1 MNKSTADLARSI
13 TWQGSKQTYIT
24 GRLLIDRDLLDD
36 FYRAYAYFRWV
47 DDVIDISS
55 HSNEERIDYIKRQRD
70 LIDGLYNNVRLA
82 DLAPEEEILADLI
95 DHDRGENSGL
105 QSFIRHMFAIIE
117 FDAYRVGWEIDQDE
131 LKWYSSCLSR
141 SVTDGI
147 QYFIGN
153 GRTYPDGDNRYSAA
167 TGAHMAHLLRDTL
180 PDTADGF
187 INIPVEYLE
196 THNIRPGD
204 VDSDPYQAWVRERVV
219 AARQYILEGK
229 RYLDELAVLRCKVAG
244 YWYCARFEA
253 VLDTIERDGYHLRFD
268 YKERHQISTWLKISW
283 LGIVITLRHITRR
296 DKHHAGSLE
305 EQEKTASRIS

>member
-1 MNKSTADLARSI
+1 MNRSTADLARSI
-13 TWQGSKQTYIT
+13 TWKGSKQTFFT
-24 GRLLIDRDLLDD
+24 GRLLIDRVLLDD

-55 HSNEERIDYIKRQRD
+55 HSDEERINYIKRQRD

-105 QSFIRHMFAIIE
+105 KSFIRNMFAIIE

-131 LKWYSSCLSR
+131 LNWYSSCLSR

-153 GRTYPDGDNRYSAA
+153 GQPYPDGDNRYSAA
-167 TGAHMAHLLRDTL
+167 TGAHIAHLLRDTI
-180 PDTADGF
+180 PDTAGGF

-196 THNIRPGD
+196 MHHIKRDD
-204 VDSDPYQAWVRERVV
+204 VESQPYQDWVRKRVQE
-219 AARQYILEGK
+219 ARHKILEGK
-229 RYLDELAVLRCKVAG
+229 RYLDGLAVLRCKVAG

-253 VLDTIERDGYHLRFD
+253 VLATIERDGYLLRAD
-268 YKERHQISTWLKISW
+268 YKEQHKISTWLKIGW
-283 LGIVITLRHITRR
+283 LGIIISFRHIIGGESGR
-296 DKHHAGSLE
+296 S
-305 EQEKTASRIS
+305 